1 MASVGKAVKKVVGRH
16 IGVRIVLE
24 GMEELQK
31 ALKEGKEQSPR
42 AIAQAIWEEA
52 NLIFAKSQV
61 LVPVDTG
68 VLRGSGGVSAPQ
80 QGPQGFYVDIF
91 YGGPAA
97 PYALYVH
104 EIIENY
110 HKPPTQAKYLEQ
122 PLMEAQAE
130 LQNRIKDRIIDIIEK
145 GHRQ

>member
-1 MASVGKAVKKVVGRH
+1 MAKASFKLDLFGD
-16 IGVRIVLE
+16 
-24 GMEELQK
+24 EELVN
-31 ALKEGKEQSPR
+31 ALTAGKKDAPQ

-52 NLIFAKSQV
+52 NVIFAKSQI

-80 QGPQGFYVDIF
+80 MGSQGYFVDIF

-97 PYALYVH
+97 SYALYVH
-104 EIIENY
+104 EIIGNY

-122 PLMEAQAE
+122 PVMEAMST
-130 LQNRIKDRIIDIIEK
+130 LQENLKGRIIDIIEK
-145 GHRQ
+145 GHRG

>member
-1 MASVGKAVKKVVGRH
+1 MAKTFTFT
-16 IGVRIVLE
+16 LE
-24 GMEELQK
+24 GDLELK
-31 ALKEGKEQSPR
+31 AMLEAAREKSPL
-42 AIAQAIWEEA
+42 AVAQAIWEEA

-80 QGPQGFYVDIF
+80 KGTTGYFVDIF

-97 PYALYVH
+97 DYALYVH
-104 EIIENY
+104 EIIGNY

-122 PLMEAQAE
+122 PFMEALPQI
-130 LQNRIKDRIIDIIEK
+130 QNNISRRIIHIVRN
-145 GHRQ
+145 GR

>member
-1 MASVGKAVKKVVGRH
+1 MANTYTFT
-16 IGVRIVLE
+16 LE
-24 GMEELQK
+24 GDIQLQSV
-31 ALKEGKEQSPR
+31 LKLAREQSPLAVAK
-42 AIAQAIWEEA
+42 AIYEEA

-80 QGPQGFYVDIF
+80 MGATGYFVDIF

-104 EIIENY
+104 EIIGNY
-110 HKPPTQAKYLEQ
+110 HNPPTQAKYLEQ
-122 PLMEAQAE
+122 PLMEAIPEIQKN
-130 LQNRIKDRIIDIIEK
+130 LSRRIMHIVRN
-145 GHRQ
+145 GR

>member
-1 MASVGKAVKKVVGRH
+1 MPNVFSFTLKGDIELENALRIAKQKTPLAV
-16 IGVRIVLE
+16 
-24 GMEELQK
+24 
-31 ALKEGKEQSPR
+31 
-42 AIAQAIWEEA
+42 AQAIWEEA
-52 NLIFAKSQV
+52 NTIFAKSQV

-80 QGPQGFYVDIF
+80 RGESGYFVDIF

-104 EIIENY
+104 EILGNY

-122 PLMEAQAE
+122 PFMESLDQ
-130 LQNRIKDRIIDIIEK
+130 LQNNISRRIISIVSNSK
-145 GHRQ
+145 GA

>member
-1 MASVGKAVKKVVGRH
+1 MASKMGIRFDLNGDEQLV
-16 IGVRIVLE
+16 
-24 GMEELQK
+24 K
-31 ALKEGKEQSPR
+31 ALKSGKEKSPQ

-52 NLIFAKSQV
+52 NMIFAKSQI

-80 QGPQGFYVDIF
+80 MGNQGYFVDIF

-104 EIIENY
+104 EIIGNY
-110 HKPPTQAKYLEQ
+110 HNPPTQAKYLEQ
-122 PLMEAQAE
+122 PLIEAMDG
-130 LQNRIKDRIIDIIEK
+130 LQSRLKGRIVDIIEK
-145 GHRQ
+145 GKQG

>member
-1 MASVGKAVKKVVGRH
+1 MASKMGIRFDLNGDEQLV
-16 IGVRIVLE
+16 
-24 GMEELQK
+24 K
-31 ALKEGKEQSPR
+31 ALKSGKEKSPQ

-52 NLIFAKSQV
+52 NMIFAKSQI

-80 QGPQGFYVDIF
+80 LGNQGYFVDIF

-104 EIIENY
+104 EIIGNY
-110 HKPPTQAKYLEQ
+110 HNPPTQAKYLEQ
-122 PLMEAQAE
+122 PLMEAMDG
-130 LQNRIKDRIIDIIEK
+130 LQSRLKGRIVDIIEK
-145 GHRQ
+145 GKQG

>member
-1 MASVGKAVKKVVGRH
+1 MAKTFTFT
-16 IGVRIVLE
+16 LE
-24 GMEELQK
+24 GDLELK
-31 ALKEGKEQSPR
+31 AMLEAAREKSPL
-42 AIAQAIWEEA
+42 AVAQAIWEEA

-80 QGPQGFYVDIF
+80 KGTTGYFVDIF

-97 PYALYVH
+97 DYAMYVH
-104 EIIENY
+104 EIIGNY

-122 PLMEAQAE
+122 PFMEALPQI
-130 LQNRIKDRIIDIIEK
+130 QNNISRRIIHIVRN
-145 GHRQ
+145 GR

>member
-1 MASVGKAVKKVVGRH
+1 MGIRFDLTGDK
-16 IGVRIVLE
+16 
-24 GMEELQK
+24 ELVNS
-31 ALKEGKEQSPR
+31 LKSGKETSPR

-52 NLIFAKSQV
+52 NTIFAQSQI

-80 QGPQGFYVDIF
+80 MGNQGYFVDIF

-104 EIIENY
+104 EIIGNY

-122 PLMEAQAE
+122 PLMAAVDG
-130 LQNRIKDRIIDIIEK
+130 LQERIKGRIIDIIEK
-145 GHRQ
+145 GHRG

>member
-1 MASVGKAVKKVVGRH
+1 MAKTFTFT
-16 IGVRIVLE
+16 LE
-24 GMEELQK
+24 GDLELK
-31 ALKEGKEQSPR
+31 AILEAAREKSPL
-42 AIAQAIWEEA
+42 AVAQAIWEEA

-80 QGPQGFYVDIF
+80 KGTTGYFVDIF

-97 PYALYVH
+97 DYALYVH
-104 EIIENY
+104 EIIGNY

-122 PLMEAQAE
+122 PFMEALPQI
-130 LQNRIKDRIIDIIEK
+130 QNNISTRIMHIVRN
-145 GHRQ
+145 GR

>member
-1 MASVGKAVKKVVGRH
+1 MASKMGIRFDLTGDK
-16 IGVRIVLE
+16 
-24 GMEELQK
+24 ELVNS
-31 ALKEGKEQSPR
+31 LKSGKETSPR

-52 NLIFAKSQV
+52 NTIFAQSQI

-80 QGPQGFYVDIF
+80 MGNQGYFVDIF

-104 EIIENY
+104 EIIGNY

-122 PLMEAQAE
+122 PLMAAVDG
-130 LQNRIKDRIIDIIEK
+130 LQERIKGRIIDIIEK
-145 GHRQ
+145 GHRG

>member
-1 MASVGKAVKKVVGRH
+1 MASKMGIRFDLNGDEQLV
-16 IGVRIVLE
+16 
-24 GMEELQK
+24 K
-31 ALKEGKEQSPR
+31 ALKSGKEKSPK

-52 NLIFAKSQV
+52 NMIFAKSQI

-80 QGPQGFYVDIF
+80 LGSQGYFVDIF

-104 EIIENY
+104 EIIGNY
-110 HKPPTQAKYLEQ
+110 HNPPTQAKYLEQ
-122 PLMEAQAE
+122 PLMEAMDG
-130 LQNRIKDRIIDIIEK
+130 LQSRLKGRIVDIIEK
-145 GHRQ
+145 GKQG

>member
-1 MASVGKAVKKVVGRH
+1 MAKTFTFS
-16 IGVRIVLE
+16 LE
-24 GMEELQK
+24 GDLELK
-31 ALKEGKEQSPR
+31 AMLVAAREKSPL
-42 AIAQAIWEEA
+42 AVAQAIYEEA

-80 QGPQGFYVDIF
+80 KGTTGYFVDIF

-97 PYALYVH
+97 DYALYVH
-104 EIIENY
+104 EIIGNY

-122 PLMEAQAE
+122 PFMEALPQI
-130 LQNRIKDRIIDIIEK
+130 QNNLSRRILHIVRNGK
-145 GHRQ
+145 

>member
-1 MASVGKAVKKVVGRH
+1 MVSRGKAIK
-16 IGVRIVLE
+16 
-24 GMEELQK
+24 MELFGDQELLN
-31 ALKEGKEQSPR
+31 ALKAGGERTPH

-61 LVPVDTG
+61 LVPVDTS

-80 QGPQGFYVDIF
+80 QGPQGYFVDVF

-104 EIIENY
+104 EIIGNY

-122 PLMEAQAE
+122 PLMEAQAQ
-130 LQNRIKDRIIDIIEK
+130 LQARIKDRIIDIIQK
-145 GHRQ
+145 GQHG